1 MTIEDIEDVKT
12 SMRRQEPQAGDASK
26 QAIDKKKK
34 NTSDRAAELMA
45 KQAEAAGV
53 YRKGYVTPL
62 RTDKPAGIDIDSD
75 KDIDDESTLGDLISK
90 SMGKGPDSDIQPDVD
105 ADHEAEVKFYAD
117 RGKKSKE
124 IYEAAQK
131 RRKEKGS
138 RTDTGAEGS
147 DEDDTKLPPTRVD
160 ELNPVEKAADV
171 YEPYAGEDVDTTD
184 EYEREE
190 FGMDASEEQF
200 KNEYEDQDPVSTSQT
215 EVDGD
220 DGWTKLEYED
230 GAIWL
235 MSPDGDVLRQ
245 EDVTPEPAYKKAFD
259 PDKFKLFDPLLIPKI
274 LRTME
279 EMEKMEKE

>member
-34 NTSDRAAELMA
+34 DTSDRAAELMA

-53 YRKGYVTPL
+53 YREGYVTPL
-62 RTDKPAGIDIDSD
+62 RPDKPAGIDIDSD

-138 RTDTGAEGS
+138 RTDSGPGGGPGGPIDPPKSKSLAEENEEIYKQFLPEDVANNPDALKLAAEDAAKKNYEDKYSDKNPRSVDEITKDGEDYTKEVYADGAVFYVRSGDQTTYRGKDEAPTDILQPDPFFPAFEHIKHIKIPKLYRLSQMLDSFEEEGS
-147 DEDDTKLPPTRVD
+147 
-160 ELNPVEKAADV
+160 
-171 YEPYAGEDVDTTD
+171 
-184 EYEREE
+184 
-190 FGMDASEEQF
+190 
-200 KNEYEDQDPVSTSQT
+200 
-215 EVDGD
+215 
-220 DGWTKLEYED
+220 
-230 GAIWL
+230 
-235 MSPDGDVLRQ
+235 
-245 EDVTPEPAYKKAFD
+245 
-259 PDKFKLFDPLLIPKI
+259 
-274 LRTME
+274 
-279 EMEKMEKE
+279 